1 MEGQVMHITEVQG
14 SAMKNIALALG
25 QIEEAMGLLDD
36 GFPNY
41 RLRAA
46 EVLMRARRFLLQAAA
61 EDDARV
67 LVALHT
73 PITAREVEKAEEAG
87 Q

>member
-1 MEGQVMHITEVQG
+1 MHITEVQG
-14 SAMKNIALALG
+14 FAMKNIALALG

-46 EVLMRARRFLLQAAA
+46 EVLMRTRRLLLQAAA

-67 LVALHT
+67 PLAHYT
-73 PITAREVEKAEEAG
+73 PITAEEVE